1 MKRGS
6 FSVLYTSQLTVRT
19 PSPIQPT
26 SPEKSPHHSMS
37 RELTTP
43 KPTLPQA
50 DDIIITRTKS
60 HVMFSIK
67 IMSRLASTSR
77 LSARFPGY
85 NELSNWPRGRSK
97 AGEGDSVFAHF
108 SSSAPPLRMTII
120 MTFRNTSGGTWERRE
135 DSKGVVVSHP
145 HRSVI
150 DEMQISRC
158 ISRYRTALNC
168 QICRESFRHR

>member
-1 MKRGS
+1 
-6 FSVLYTSQLTVRT
+6 VLYTSQLTVRT

-97 AGEGDSVFAHF
+97 GGLRFRVSLVFCA
-108 SSSAPPLRMTII
+108 TVG
-120 MTFRNTSGGTWERRE
+120 NRR
-135 DSKGVVVSHP
+135 S
-145 HRSVI
+145 
-150 DEMQISRC
+150 
-158 ISRYRTALNC
+158 
-168 QICRESFRHR
+168 